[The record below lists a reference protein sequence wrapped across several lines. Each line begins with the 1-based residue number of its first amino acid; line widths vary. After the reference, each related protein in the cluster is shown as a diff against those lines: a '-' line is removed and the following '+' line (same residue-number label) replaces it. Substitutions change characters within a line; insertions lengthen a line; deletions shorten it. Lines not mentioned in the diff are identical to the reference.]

1 MYRILLI
8 GDSITGG
15 FPNSV
20 AGYAPEVRELL
31 AGTAQVDTLPENG
44 GDSRNLL
51 AHLSGWLGDAQY
63 DVIHFNCGLHD
74 IKRPHSGAGIQVPI
88 HEYEANLHSLV
99 DRLQA
104 RAAKL
109 VWGRTTPVVDGQPAA
124 SKDFDRYNADIDAY
138 NRVADL
144 VMAARGVAV
153 DDLHAAVRAAGLAT
167 CLTEDGVHMTVEG
180 NHVLARQAAALLRTS
195 LSAPG

>member
-124 SKDFDRYNADIDAY
+124 SKDFDRYNVDIDAY
-138 NRVADL
+138 NRVADR
-144 VMAARGVAV
+144 VMAARGVTV
-153 DDLHAAVRAAGLAT
+153 DDLHAAVCAAGLAA
-167 CLTEDGVHMTVEG
+167 CLTGDGVHLTVEG

>member
-1 MYRILLI
+1 MGRVLLI

-20 AGYAPEVRELL
+20 AGYGPEARELL
-31 AGTAQVDTLPENG
+31 AGAAQVDTLPENG

-51 AHLSGWLGDAQY
+51 ARLSGWLGDARY

-88 HEYEANLHSLV
+88 DEYEANLHALV
-99 DRLQA
+99 DRLQP
-104 RAAKL
+104 RAARL
-109 VWGRTTPVVDGQPAA
+109 IWARITPVVDGQPAA
-124 SKDFDRYNADIDAY
+124 GKDFDRYNADIDAY
-138 NRVADL
+138 NRVADR

-153 DDLHAAVRAAGLAT
+153 DDLHAAVCAAGLAI
-167 CLTEDGVHMTVEG
+167 CLADDGVHMTAAG
-180 NHVLARQAAALLRTS
+180 NHVLARQAAALLRAS
-195 LSAPG
+195 LSAAG